1 MFRTQP
7 PLTSHVDEFAECNL
21 ISFSLACP
29 LNRVRATKRSKPR
42 KRKRERERERG
53 RKKEKNEIR
62 KHYKRNSGIG
72 TKREARP
79 FQKLFLRGK
88 NNLDVYTSRRKSTC
102 TKLRPQKTKTDVPFN
117 TFEADDAATRRVIL

>member
-42 KRKRERERERG
+42 KRKRERERER
-53 RKKEKNEIR
+53 KKKGKERNKETLQKEQRDRHKERGSPLSKTLSPGEKQPRRLHVEEKINV
-62 KHYKRNSGIG
+62 YKVASP
-72 TKREARP
+72 KD
-79 FQKLFLRGK
+79 K
-88 NNLDVYTSRRKSTC
+88 D
-102 TKLRPQKTKTDVPFN
+102 
-117 TFEADDAATRRVIL
+117 